1 MFESYTAGAER
12 TLNRAGRLARRRGA
26 SAIEPL
32 DLLASLAAE
41 SESRAAE
48 LLMEFGVER
57 ERLWAELDPELHD
70 LLAKSQ
76 AGAFEQEEHS
86 YEPAGAALPFSSGLR
101 LVLSEATMHAR
112 GFDRKREVGTEHLLA
127 ALLTTAG
134 RPAELLEAA
143 GLEAQ
148 SLRERMTEATVA
160 DTSPLAL
167 AEGITPLDLGEPGGE
182 VDLARI
188 LDASANRAR
197 EGLRVAEDYVRFV
210 LDDPGLTKRFK
221 EVRHRLAEAERG
233 LDAHLLVGAR
243 DTREDV
249 GTHIMTPSEQ
259 IRENPRAVLAANFKR
274 IGEAL
279 RSLEEYTKLI
289 DIWLAGR
296 FEVLRY
302 DVYTLEKLTMTAVA
316 AHRGLG
322 NAKLMVLVGGLPTI
336 GELTW
341 MVNEALA
348 GGAEVIQY
356 REKSLPDRELLRRA
370 REIRILTAQARVPLV
385 MNDRVD
391 LARLASC
398 DGVHV
403 GQDDLT
409 PRDARRVLGPAALI
423 GVSTHD
429 RPQLEAAI
437 LAGAGYLGVGPR
449 FSQRHQGILGTRAG
463 RSLYVRLAAE
473 TTSLPWFAIG
483 GITEEN
489 VDRVLEAGATRVA
502 VSGAVL
508 LSQSPRRAV
517 ARLRAILDGDRPTR
531 RPERLSHPSTS
542 GQRQGLARGLDRS
555 IDVVDGMSRRHE
567 SRFELAAG

>member
-1 MFESYTAGAER
+1 VRPAEIQEMRREMIESYTASAGR
-12 TLNRAGRLARRRGA
+12 TLIRADRLARRRGSTA
-26 SAIEPL
+26 VEPL
-32 DLLASLAAE
+32 DLLASLSAE
-41 SESRAAE
+41 PESRAAE

-57 ERLWAELDPELHD
+57 ERIWAELDPG
-70 LLAKSQ
+70 LLEMLAE
-76 AGAFEQEEHS
+76 FQESEFDTQEYS
-86 YEPAGAALPFSSGLR
+86 TEPAREALPFSPGLR
-101 LVLSEATMHAR
+101 LVLSEAMMHAR
-112 GFDRKREVGTEHLLA
+112 GIDRKREVGTEHLLA
-127 ALLTTAG
+127 GLLTTAG

-143 GLEAQ
+143 GLEPQ
-148 SLRERMTEATVA
+148 SLRERLTEATLT

-167 AEGITPLDLGEPGGE
+167 ADGITPLDLGEPGGGA
-182 VDLARI
+182 DLARI

-233 LDAHLLVGAR
+233 LDGHLLVGAR

-322 NAKLMVLVGGLPTI
+322 NARLMVLVGGLPTI

-341 MVNEALA
+341 TVGEALA
-348 GGAEVIQY
+348 GGAQVIQY
-356 REKSLPDRELLRRA
+356 REKGLPDRELLRRA
-370 REIRILTAQARVPLV
+370 REIRILTVQARVPLI

-409 PRDARRVLGPAALI
+409 PRDARRVMGPAALI

-429 RPQLEAAI
+429 RSQLEAAI
-437 LAGAGYLGVGPR
+437 LAGAGYLGVGPVFPSATKE
-449 FSQRHQGILGTRAG
+449 FSEPELAGLG
-463 RSLYVRLAAE
+463 YVRLAAE

-483 GITEEN
+483 GITEDN

-508 LSQSPRRAV
+508 RSKSPRRAV
-517 ARLRAILDGDRPTR
+517 ARLKATLEGADLPDDGD
-531 RPERLSHPSTS
+531 
-542 GQRQGLARGLDRS
+542 DR
-555 IDVVDGMSRRHE
+555 
-567 SRFELAAG
+567 